1 MIRNTGLGRIK
12 QIKRV
17 EQVVFMNKLNRE
29 LEERMIL
36 AEAMEDLKRLVVGK
50 IDGKTG
56 EC

>member
-1 MIRNTGLGRIK
+1 MRKTTGLSRIK
-12 QIKRV
+12 QMKRV
-17 EQVVFMNKLNRE
+17 EQVVFMDKLNRE

>member
-1 MIRNTGLGRIK
+1 M
-12 QIKRV
+12 KRV
-17 EQVVFMNKLNRE
+17 EQVVFMDKLNRE